1 MDDRTT
7 ELVENNLGLV
17 GDRVKKLNLNFQES
31 EEMFHVGVIGL
42 IKAAEKYDPT
52 RNATFATY
60 ASRCIDNEFYM
71 EFRKRK
77 KHNKVTSLE
86 TPILVQEDEN
96 LVLGDTIQDTSI
108 RIEDDTE
115 TNERVEI
122 AIDIILNH
130 LEEKNRRVVLLSA
143 AGYKQTRICKEL
155 NYSQSY
161 VSRIMTKSNSLMEG
175 MMNSRLFVRNAG
187 KYQVEVI
194 NQMLI
199 ITFDGVQNEVE
210 KEIYDIDFEEYIPM
224 FKISSDGE
232 KVSIKVPADT
242 DSMCFLAKVVDKL
255 DKKA

>member
-1 MDDRTT
+1 MDDRTK
-7 ELVENNLGLV
+7 EIVENNLGLV
-17 GDRVKKLNLNFQES
+17 GDRVKKLNLNFQEA
-31 EEMFHVGVIGL
+31 EEMFHVGIIGL

-52 RNATFATY
+52 RNITFATF

-96 LVLGDTIQDTSI
+96 LVLGDTIQDTKI

-130 LEEKNRRVVLLSA
+130 LGEKNRRVVLLSA
-143 AGYKQTRICKEL
+143 AGYTQARICKEL

-161 VSRIMTKSNSLMEG
+161 VSRIMTKSNSLMES
-175 MMNSRLFVRNAG
+175 MMNSRTFVRNAG

-199 ITFDGVQNEVE
+199 ITFDGVQDEVE
-210 KEIYDIDFEEYIPM
+210 KQIYDIDFEEYIPM
-224 FKISSDGE
+224 FEISSNDE

-242 DSMCFLAKVVDKL
+242 DSMCFLARVVDKL

>member
-1 MDDRTT
+1 MDDRTA
-7 ELVENNLGLV
+7 EIVENNLGLV

-52 RNATFATY
+52 RNTTFATY
-60 ASRCIDNEFYM
+60 ACRCIDNEFYM

-130 LEEKNRRVVLLSA
+130 LGEKNRRVVLLSA
-143 AGYKQTRICKEL
+143 AGYIQARICKEL

-161 VSRIMTKSNSLMEG
+161 VSRIMKKSNSLMEG
-175 MMNSRLFVRNAG
+175 MMNSRSFVRNAG

-199 ITFDGVQNEVE
+199 ITFDGVQDEVE
-210 KEIYDIDFEEYIPM
+210 KQIYDIDFEEYIPM
-224 FKISSDGE
+224 FEISSNDE

-242 DSMCFLAKVVDKL
+242 DSMCFLARVVDKL